1 MGQHWSVVGVRSH
14 MVIVLSIVVVCGW
27 RREWISWLWLGHSF
41 NFDNCACP
49 SLLSLSMDFPSCP
62 PISAHVL
69 AYIPTQPHSLQAN
82 LIPYNVV
89 FFCSRCQWILCLW
102 LGYSFN
108 HKCRLLLP
116 LPTQLGLI
124 LEVVE
129 PLKVE
134 AKCTQNHLKWLISI
148 Q

>member
-82 LIPYNVV
+82 LNPYNVV
-89 FFCSRCQWILCLW
+89 FFVRGANGFYVCGWATTSTTNAFCSRPYLHNLVSFLRW
-102 LGYSFN
+102 LN
-108 HKCRLLLP
+108 P
-116 LPTQLGLI
+116 
-124 LEVVE
+124 
-129 PLKVE
+129 
-134 AKCTQNHLKWLISI
+134 
-148 Q
+148 